1 MRCSYPSNTVNKGC
15 EVARLEKKKWP
26 KVSGHFFFDYANTN
40 SEPTTASGP
49 NSKIPRFIGAFGN

>member
-1 MRCSYPSNTVNKGC
+1 MSSCRTPSIRFAQKK
-15 EVARLEKKKWP
+15 EVVQSIGPLL
-26 KVSGHFFFDYANTN
+26 FCDYANTN

>member
-1 MRCSYPSNTVNKGC
+1 MSSCRTPSNNVVRQLAYKK
-15 EVARLEKKKWP
+15 EVVRVFRPLL
-26 KVSGHFFFDYANTN
+26 FFDYANTN